1 MSRNANARTTF
12 GGMKQPYWH
21 QACNVLTANGFAK
34 GRLSQDKR
42 RPFSVRLTAFW
53 NTKDRLLQTDWF
65 PCSRQTISKRQFTDK
80 PPLD

>member
-21 QACNVLTANGFAK
+21 QACNALTANGFAK

-53 NTKDRLLQTDWF
+53 NTKDRLLRF
-65 PCSRQTISKRQFTDK
+65 IRSSVG
-80 PPLD
+80 